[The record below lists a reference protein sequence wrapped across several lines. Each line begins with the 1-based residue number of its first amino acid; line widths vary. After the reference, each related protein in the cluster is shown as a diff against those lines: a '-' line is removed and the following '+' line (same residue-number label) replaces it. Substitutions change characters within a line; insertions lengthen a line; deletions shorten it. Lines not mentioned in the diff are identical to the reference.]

1 MTSPQ
6 AAAKGAQIGAY
17 SGDGREGERDQGKE
31 GEKVGCQERGLGHRA
46 CGLGERVVRGQKQ
59 ASDLRARK
67 GGREAGRQGG
77 REGSRQTGRQGDR
90 NGGRETERQRDR
102 EVGRDVGGRRAVGEG
117 ARERRCCGPARR
129 AARVCGEWCILAC
142 PAPRGVIRQGGGHC
156 RAASMRTVR
165 RTRTRPTRSAESNAA
180 TQRAPMARGLERKD
194 LNHLKKRCKN

>member
-67 GGREAGRQGG
+67 GGREAGKQAG
-77 REGSRQTGRQGDR
+77 REGRRQAGRQGDR

-102 EVGRDVGGRRAVGEG
+102 EVGRDVGGSPSSSRGEG
-117 ARERRCCGPARR
+117 KGATLVWAGPACGARPP
-129 AARVCGEWCILAC
+129 RVCGEWCILAC
-142 PAPRGVIRQGGGHC
+142 PAPLGVIRQGGGHR
-156 RAASMRTVR
+156 RAVSMRTVR
-165 RTRTRPTRSAESNAA
+165 WTRTRPTRSAESNAA
-180 TQRAPMARGLERKD
+180 QQRAQMARGLEKID
-194 LNHLKKRCKN
+194 FEPS